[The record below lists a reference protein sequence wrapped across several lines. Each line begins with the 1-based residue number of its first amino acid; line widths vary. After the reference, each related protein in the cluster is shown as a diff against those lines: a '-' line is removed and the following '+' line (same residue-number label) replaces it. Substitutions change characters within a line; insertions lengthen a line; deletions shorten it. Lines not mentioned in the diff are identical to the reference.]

1 MAVAVAALGVAVSA
15 CSSPVQAGSAAV
27 VGNERISA
35 SDLNTNVKQ
44 LESALAKAQIPQS
57 QLGLPVT
64 QYALLQ
70 MVNVVQFRQ
79 LASKAG
85 AKVTDGEIDQL
96 IASQGGLAALEKQ
109 TLAQGVPP
117 AYTREWLGTSIAI
130 NKMMQQYGGGTD
142 EGRQA
147 ARSAEA
153 DRAGRRDQGDLQ
165 PSLRHLRPPEGLRRR
180 GPFRQADLRRPGLR
194 CRSSSSPPRPG
205 SRQASSATRPGGRCP
220 RAGC

>member
-142 EGRQA
+142 EAARQRGQQKLIEQA
-147 ARSAEA
+147 AAIKVTYSPRYGTF
-153 DRAGRRDQGDLQ
+153 DPQKGFVDAGRFGKPTSAAQG
-165 PSLRHLRPPEGLRRR
+165 
-180 GPFRQADLRRPGLR
+180 
-194 CRSSSSPPRPG
+194 
-205 SRQASSATRPGGRCP
+205 
-220 RAGC
+220 

>member
-1 MAVAVAALGVAVSA
+1 MKSIRMAVAVAALGVAVSA

-44 LESALAKAQIPQS
+44 LEGALAKAQIPQS

-70 MVNVVQFRQ
+70 MVNVAQFRQ

-85 AKVTDGEIDQL
+85 TKVTDGEIDQL

-142 EGRQA
+142 EAARQRGQQKLIEQA
-147 ARSAEA
+147 AAIKVTYSPRYGTF
-153 DRAGRRDQGDLQ
+153 DPQKGFVDAGRFGKPTTAAQG
-165 PSLRHLRPPEGLRRR
+165 
-180 GPFRQADLRRPGLR
+180 
-194 CRSSSSPPRPG
+194 
-205 SRQASSATRPGGRCP
+205 
-220 RAGC
+220 

>member
-1 MAVAVAALGVAVSA
+1 MKSIRVAVAVAALGVAVTA

-35 SDLNTNVKQ
+35 SDLSTNVKQ

-70 MVNVVQFRQ
+70 MVNVAQFRQ
-79 LASKAG
+79 LATKAG
-85 AKVTDGEIDQL
+85 TKVTDGEIDQL

-142 EGRQA
+142 EA
-147 ARSAEA
+147 ARQRGQQKLIEEASAIKVTYSPRYGTF
-153 DRAGRRDQGDLQ
+153 DPQKGFVDAGRFGK
-165 PSLRHLRPPEGLRRR
+165 P
-180 GPFRQADLRRPGLR
+180 
-194 CRSSSSPPRPG
+194 
-205 SRQASSATRPGGRCP
+205 ASSTQG
-220 RAGC
+220 

>member
-1 MAVAVAALGVAVSA
+1 MKSIRMAVAVAALGVAVSA

-142 EGRQA
+142 EAARQRGQQKLIEQA
-147 ARSAEA
+147 AAIKVTYSPRYGTF
-153 DRAGRRDQGDLQ
+153 DPQKGFVDAGRFGKPTSAAQG
-165 PSLRHLRPPEGLRRR
+165 
-180 GPFRQADLRRPGLR
+180 
-194 CRSSSSPPRPG
+194 
-205 SRQASSATRPGGRCP
+205 
-220 RAGC
+220 

>member
-44 LESALAKAQIPQS
+44 LEGALAKAQIPQS

-70 MVNVVQFRQ
+70 MVNVAQFRQ

-85 AKVTDGEIDQL
+85 TKVTDGEIDQL

-142 EGRQA
+142 EAARQRGQQKLIEQA
-147 ARSAEA
+147 AAIKVTYSPRYGTF
-153 DRAGRRDQGDLQ
+153 DPQKGFVDAGRFGKPTTAAQG
-165 PSLRHLRPPEGLRRR
+165 
-180 GPFRQADLRRPGLR
+180 
-194 CRSSSSPPRPG
+194 
-205 SRQASSATRPGGRCP
+205 
-220 RAGC
+220 

>member
-1 MAVAVAALGVAVSA
+1 MKSIRMAVAVAALGVAVSA

-27 VGNERISA
+27 IGNERISA

-44 LESALAKAQIPQS
+44 LEGALAKAQIPQS

-70 MVNVVQFRQ
+70 MVNVAQFRQ

-85 AKVTDGEIDQL
+85 TKVTDGEIDQL

-142 EGRQA
+142 EAARQRGQQKLIEQA
-147 ARSAEA
+147 AAIKVTYSPRYGTF
-153 DRAGRRDQGDLQ
+153 DPQKGFVDAGRFGKPTTAAQG
-165 PSLRHLRPPEGLRRR
+165 
-180 GPFRQADLRRPGLR
+180 
-194 CRSSSSPPRPG
+194 
-205 SRQASSATRPGGRCP
+205 
-220 RAGC
+220 

>member
-1 MAVAVAALGVAVSA
+1 MKSIRMAVAVAALGVAVSA

-44 LESALAKAQIPQS
+44 LESALAKAHIPQS

-142 EGRQA
+142 EAARQRGQQKLIEQA
-147 ARSAEA
+147 AAIKVTYSPRYGTF
-153 DRAGRRDQGDLQ
+153 DPQKGFVDAGRFGKPTSAAQG
-165 PSLRHLRPPEGLRRR
+165 
-180 GPFRQADLRRPGLR
+180 
-194 CRSSSSPPRPG
+194 
-205 SRQASSATRPGGRCP
+205 
-220 RAGC
+220 